1 MLLGL
6 KGYAESLQGSQR
18 LKVDSIQTL
27 VAPKDANSKLLAACA
42 DLQSVFKDQTG
53 HTLALQ
59 SDTPNSLKHAILLQ
73 LQASGPREG
82 AFYIKRQSEHIKI
95 SSATQDGLVHAIYSL
110 CREVFN
116 ARWYWA
122 GDLGLEY
129 IAQPMTHF
137 PEYNHLIKPDFVQ
150 RRLWPSDNDFARR
163 NRLVGGFQF
172 NHNLGKIFT
181 PEMFKKHP
189 EAFARIRG
197 HQYTPKGSGG
207 LDPQPKLTSPQAI
220 EIARQAAIDYF
231 NKFPEKRSFSLS
243 INDNTLFDESAE
255 TQAAVSPLNYFRGRP
270 NYTDYVFR
278 FMNAV
283 AEQVFTT
290 EEMLQTPAGE
300 PRYLTA
306 LAYYW
311 TEEAPTFQLHPR
323 VMPVLTSD
331 RAQWHDPAYRSQD
344 RALIERWANSGAKR
358 IATWD
363 YYFGA
368 PYPYPRQFN
377 QWIAESLQHLHQNG
391 VDVFFSQLPAAW
403 GLDGPKAWLAA
414 ELLWDSHQD
423 SQKLLEEYYQ
433 HFFGA
438 AAQAMRQFY
447 ELAENQRNQTAGT
460 ADWIKFY
467 KDPAGIEHFPVD
479 YWQQLRQLIEQAQ
492 QAAQQD
498 IRRLKRVEIVSEAF
512 ALTECYANMHR
523 ARQKLIL
530 ATINNTEELARDL
543 QYYQEQHMRYA
554 DHVKFLE
561 NKPDHGR
568 LLEFK
573 SVRQPDPV
581 AMAQWQLAKGNS
593 NNLAKNPYLGRQQLG
608 FNLLKNPDLKHD
620 GWEKR
625 NFLEPKIPKLQGWT
639 YSIRPNQHLQVKQS
653 DHLKQGLDHSG
664 ADMLLIQQIVPVKA
678 EQHYLLKAKM
688 AWGVSPDNRNIL
700 KLQWRNSAQ
709 KTILSETILQLP
721 NGVSDGVRTF
731 EIPCQAPQNA
741 IQLRIACISSRQK
754 DDDFLQ
760 LKKIEFRSIQSLN
773 SPNPLSN
780 IDSIKAIKQ
789 TSAQKNK

>member
-1 MLLGL
+1 
-6 KGYAESLQGSQR
+6 
-18 LKVDSIQTL
+18 
-27 VAPKDANSKLLAACA
+27 
-42 DLQSVFKDQTG
+42 
-53 HTLALQ
+53 
-59 SDTPNSLKHAILLQ
+59 
-73 LQASGPREG
+73 
-82 AFYIKRQSEHIKI
+82 
-95 SSATQDGLVHAIYSL
+95 
-110 CREVFN
+110 
-116 ARWYWA
+116 
-122 GDLGLEY
+122 
-129 IAQPMTHF
+129 
-137 PEYNHLIKPDFVQ
+137 
-150 RRLWPSDNDFARR
+150 
-163 NRLVGGFQF
+163 
-172 NHNLGKIFT
+172 
-181 PEMFKKHP
+181 
-189 EAFARIRG
+189 
-197 HQYTPKGSGG
+197 
-207 LDPQPKLTSPQAI
+207 
-220 EIARQAAIDYF
+220 
-231 NKFPEKRSFSLS
+231 
-243 INDNTLFDESAE
+243 
-255 TQAAVSPLNYFRGRP
+255 
-270 NYTDYVFR
+270 
-278 FMNAV
+278 
-283 AEQVFTT
+283 
-290 EEMLQTPAGE
+290 
-300 PRYLTA
+300 
-306 LAYYW
+306 
-311 TEEAPTFQLHPR
+311 
-323 VMPVLTSD
+323 
-331 RAQWHDPAYRSQD
+331 
-344 RALIERWANSGAKR
+344 
-358 IATWD
+358 
-363 YYFGA
+363 
-368 PYPYPRQFN
+368 
-377 QWIAESLQHLHQNG
+377 
-391 VDVFFSQLPAAW
+391 
-403 GLDGPKAWLAA
+403 
-414 ELLWDSHQD
+414 
-423 SQKLLEEYYQ
+423 
-433 HFFGA
+433 
-438 AAQAMRQFY
+438 
-447 ELAENQRNQTAGT
+447 
-460 ADWIKFY
+460 
-467 KDPAGIEHFPVD
+467 
-479 YWQQLRQLIEQAQ
+479 
-492 QAAQQD
+492 
-498 IRRLKRVEIVSEAF
+498 
-512 ALTECYANMHR
+512 
-523 ARQKLIL
+523 LIL

-554 DHVKFLE
+554 EHVKFLE

-700 KLQWRNSAQ
+700 KLQWRNSAH